1 MFYLAIQDSLSDDA
15 LAPLKSYKYQSVD
28 KSFISR
34 YVLKHYVR
42 NSIPYTILAVRLP
55 SNNGLCTLVECVRRT
70 LTDVDSSEHG
80 NPIGVHVHCRKC
92 DAHRDVDV

>member
-1 MFYLAIQDSLSDDA
+1 MLYLAIQDSLSDEA

-42 NSIPYTILAVRLP
+42 YPLPCTILAPRLP
-55 SNNGLCTLVECVRRT
+55 SNNGLCT
-70 LTDVDSSEHG
+70 
-80 NPIGVHVHCRKC
+80 
-92 DAHRDVDV
+92 